1 MNFSLWKCLILE
13 FRRFNDKLETR
24 KREIKG
30 NLNSGYTLFA
40 LTLFLG
46 NRNLAGHVWWEVE
59 KKSADKR

>member
-13 FRRFNDKLETR
+13 FRRFNDELETR

-40 LTLFLG
+40 LTVFFFF
-46 NRNLAGHVWWEVE
+46 WETE
-59 KKSADKR
+59 T